1 MKKFLAAFLLTVVTL
16 SAQLV
21 TSTPFYFTPDDSVVV
36 TFDATLG
43 NQGLM
48 GFSGTVY
55 AHTGVLLESS
65 TAPSDWYAAPSWGN
79 NDDRYKM
86 TRVGTDLYELVI
98 TPSVLQYYLNAPT
111 DKPITASDLITDLSF
126 VFRSESQVG
135 GGYLEAK
142 TADGG
147 DIFLPLYQGVNI
159 TSPTLQPYFAEL
171 NDVINI
177 QATSA
182 EGTDSLV
189 LLLNENRLEGF
200 TGTSLDYNLTVT
212 QEEKGIV
219 KVVAYNAQ
227 GAFSADSFY
236 YIVNKDVVV
245 EDYPANY
252 KEGVNYWDDN
262 NVSLVFTA
270 PDKDFVYVIGD
281 FNDWEADYNFYM
293 KKTADGNR
301 WWVDISGLQPGEEYA
316 YQFLVDGE
324 LRIGDPYTHKTLDP
338 DEDKWIEPSTYPNL
352 KQYPLGKTE
361 EIVSIL
367 ETGRE
372 SYQWEATDY
381 VRPAKTDLVVYEL
394 LLRDFFA
401 EHDFATLIDT
411 LSYLETLGV
420 NAIELMPV
428 NEFEGNNSWGYNPIF
443 YFAVDKYYGPAE
455 DLKKLVDECHKRGMA
470 VILDMVFNHQF
481 GKSPMVRLF
490 NQGNYG
496 NPTSDNPWFN
506 TVARHPFNVGYDMN
520 HESELTKQF
529 VYNVMEY
536 WIEEFNVDGYRMDLS
551 KGFTQV
557 NSGNDVG
564 LWGQYDA
571 SRIAI
576 WKDYADKLWAV
587 DPDAYLILEH
597 FADNSEEKEL
607 ANYGMMLWGNMNHE
621 YLEAAMGYSSNFNG
635 TSYKS
640 LGWNDPHRVAYME
653 SHDEERMMFKNLE
666 YGNSSG
672 GYDVKNLSTALDR
685 VKLASAFFY
694 TIPGPKMLWQ
704 FGELGFDLSINWP
717 SGTGNDRLTPKP
729 PKWEY
734 MEEENRYAVYQVIS
748 ELTKLKKTYD
758 VFRTDD
764 FILAVGNKA
773 KRINL
778 NHSEMNVTV
787 IGNFDVVNADVIP
800 QFQSTGWWYD
810 YFSGDSI
817 NVSNVTDVI
826 NLAPGEFHIYT
837 DVNIPG
843 PGQIILSTEDEEP
856 AEVKDYKLDQ
866 NYPNP
871 FNPSTQI
878 NVSLKE
884 GGNVSLKIYNMLGQE
899 VADLFS
905 GYKNAGRYNFTW
917 NGTDNYGNKVSSGV
931 YLYRV
936 VSENFNSSK
945 KMILMK

>member
-1 MKKFLAAFLLTVVTL
+1 MKKFLTAFLLTVVTL

-21 TSTPFYFTPDDSVVV
+21 TSDPFYFTPEDSVVV
-36 TFDATLG
+36 TFDASLG

-48 GFSGTVY
+48 GFSGNVY

-65 TAPSDWYAAPSWGN
+65 TAPSDWYAAPTWGN
-79 NDDRYKM
+79 NAARYKM

-98 TPSVLQYYLNAPT
+98 TPSVIQYYLNALT
-111 DKPITASDLITDLSF
+111 DKPITASDVITDLAF

-147 DIFLPLYQGVNI
+147 DIFLPLYQGVDI

-171 NDVINI
+171 NEEIQV

-189 LLLNENRLEGF
+189 LFVNGSRLEGF

-219 KVVAYNAQ
+219 KVVAYNAS

-236 YIVNKDVVV
+236 YIVNKDVIV

-252 KEGVNYWDDN
+252 KEGINYWDDN
-262 NVSLVFTA
+262 NASLVFTA
-270 PDKDFVYVIGD
+270 PNKGFIYVIGD
-281 FNDWEADYNFYM
+281 FNNWEAGYDFFM
-293 KKTADGNR
+293 KKTADGKR
-301 WWVDISGLQPGEEYA
+301 WWLDITGLQPGVEYA

-352 KQYPLGKTE
+352 KQYPIGKTE

-372 SYQWEATDY
+372 PYQWEATNY
-381 VRPAKTDLVVYEL
+381 ERPAKTDLVVYEL
-394 LLRDFFA
+394 LLRDFFE

-411 LSYLETLGV
+411 LSYLEKLGV

-428 NEFEGNNSWGYNPIF
+428 TEFEGNNSWGYNPIF
-443 YFAVDKYYGPAE
+443 FFAVDKYYGPAE
-455 DLKKLVDECHKRGMA
+455 DLKKLVDECHKRGIA

-490 NQGNYG
+490 NEGNYG

-506 TVARHPFNVGYDMN
+506 TIARHPYNVGYDMN

-529 VYNVMEY
+529 VYNTMEY

-557 NSGNDVG
+557 NSGGDVG

-576 WKDYADKLWAV
+576 WKDYADKLWSF

-607 ANYGMMLWGNMNHE
+607 ANYGMMLWGNMNHD

-635 TSYKS
+635 ASYKAV
-640 LGWNDPHRVAYME
+640 GWNDPHKVAYME
-653 SHDEERMMFKNLE
+653 SHDEERMMFKNLQ

-685 VKLASAFFY
+685 VKLASTFFY

-734 MEEENRYAVYQVIS
+734 MDDASRYSVYQVIS

-764 FILAVGNKA
+764 FILATGNYG

-778 NHSEMNVTV
+778 NHSEMNVTI
-787 IGNFDVVNADVIP
+787 IGNFNVVNSDVVP

-817 NVSNVTDVI
+817 NVSNVADVI
-826 NLAPGEFHIYT
+826 SLAPGEFHIYT

-843 PGQIILSTEDEEP
+843 PDDVILSTDDEEP
-856 AEVKDYKLDQ
+856 AEIKDYNLDQ

-899 VADLFS
+899 VAELFS
-905 GYKNAGRYNFTW
+905 GHKNAGRHTFMW

-936 VSENFNSSK
+936 ISENFNSSK